1 MSLSGKSISDS
12 PDCSSRATSE
22 SSEPHP
28 TAVVLGAVRP
38 PGGAEVEGADDG
50 RARGGDESR
59 EDGVEDVG
67 EVGEDVG
74 RG

>member
-1 MSLSGKSISDS
+1 MFEQGDVGVVRTPSYSGRPWRCS
-12 PDCSSRATSE
+12 PA
-22 SSEPHP
+22 
-28 TAVVLGAVRP
+28 
-38 PGGAEVEGADDG
+38 GGAEVEGADDG